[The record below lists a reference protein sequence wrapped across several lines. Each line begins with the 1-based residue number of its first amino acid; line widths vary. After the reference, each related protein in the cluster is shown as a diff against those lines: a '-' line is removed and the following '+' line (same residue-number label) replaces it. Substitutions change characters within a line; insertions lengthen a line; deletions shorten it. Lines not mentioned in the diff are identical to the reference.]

1 MTSLVVYNCINS
13 LQNSHKPIIIFAT
26 PDEAEAVLNSCKEN
40 KIKVSAFCDN
50 EARKADTLFC
60 GLKIIHTSSL
70 KKKFPDA
77 KIIIAHH
84 NINDCVRQ
92 ITEIGYSEIYSSL
105 QLIENYQLNK
115 YKHIIPQ
122 SYMEAKISVSKAS
135 HSLYFDNNKTFLRS
149 LDIVITTKCSMSC
162 ESCANLMQFYSSA
175 QNTDE
180 KIVEALEILEN
191 NVDYIGEY
199 RIIGGEPLMN
209 RNWDEITL
217 NIASKKE
224 RNIFI
229 YTNGTIAPKED
240 KLKKIEGKN
249 INFYITDYGKLS
261 KNIANL
267 EESLKRHGIGY
278 QRELAHHWVDC
289 SNIRKHNRNIP
300 RLKQVFKEC
309 CAKKLFT
316 LLNGKLFTCPFI
328 ANALNLKAIPDN
340 KADYVD
346 LFSDSDSL
354 KNKIKKLVK
363 MDLFFPACDFC
374 DGRPIDPT
382 TALEYAG
389 KGFIK
394 AGIQA
399 NETLNYKEYK

>member
-1 MTSLVVYNCINS
+1 MTSLVVYNCISS

-26 PDEAEAVLNSCKEN
+26 PDEAEAVLNACKEN

-191 NVDYIGEY
+191 NVDYVGEY

-217 NIASKKE
+217 NIARKKE

-354 KNKIKKLVK
+354 KNKIEKLVK

>member
-1 MTSLVVYNCINS
+1 MTSLVVYNCISS

-26 PDEAEAVLNSCKEN
+26 PDEAEAVLNACKEN

-191 NVDYIGEY
+191 NVDYVGEY

-217 NIASKKE
+217 NIARKKE

-328 ANALNLKAIPDN
+328 ANAANLKAIPDN

-354 KNKIKKLVK
+354 KNKIEKLVK

>member
-26 PDEAEAVLNSCKEN
+26 PDEAEAVLNACKEN

>member
-26 PDEAEAVLNSCKEN
+26 PDEAEAVLNACKEN

-92 ITEIGYSEIYSSL
+92 ITELGYSEIYSSL

-261 KNIANL
+261 KNIDNL

>member
-13 LQNSHKPIIIFAT
+13 LQNSDKPVIIFAT
-26 PDEAEAVLNSCKEN
+26 PDEAEAVLNACKEN

-92 ITEIGYSEIYSSL
+92 IAEIGYSEIYSSL
-105 QLIENYQLNK
+105 QLIENYPLNK

-289 SNIRKHNRNIP
+289 SNVRKHNRNIP

-328 ANALNLKAIPDN
+328 ANAANLKAIPDN

-399 NETLNYKEYK
+399 NEALNYKEYK